1 MTLVIN
7 IRGKVARQYRGN
19 AKVNHRME
27 SEYPLVG
34 ITLDYSPFLP
44 FLVMSDFGDNHQTL
58 RSIIKSIY

>member
-34 ITLDYSPFLP
+34 ITLGYSPF
-44 FLVMSDFGDNHQTL
+44 
-58 RSIIKSIY
+58 